1 VVRVDILWQTT
12 GTPTHNEQV
21 MLELGPDQHVVRGA
35 RLRLHDD
42 QILAYELVS
51 VPVDLL
57 PKTNGTSA
65 LLDIHELAAANRL
78 TLGQATERLSQVAA
92 DRIIAKY
99 LNVAQGSTINML
111 DRIIPLDTG
120 APIEWRVAFAK
131 P

>member
-1 VVRVDILWQTT
+1 
-12 GTPTHNEQV
+12 
-21 MLELGPDQHVVRGA
+21 MLDLETDNHVIRGA

-42 QILAYELVS
+42 QVLAYELVC

-65 LLDIHELAAANRL
+65 LLDIHQLAAANRL
-78 TLGQATERLSQVAA
+78 VLGQATERLSQVAA
-92 DRIIAKY
+92 DRIIAQH
-99 LNVAQGSTINML
+99 LNVAKGSTVNML

-120 APIEWRVAFAK
+120 APIEWRIAFVK